1 MSASVPFPPL
11 QLPAPMLQQLRAQHA
26 QPARAYHHF
35 GHAQAVLQHCAEV
48 AAGPGWQQPAEAQLA
63 ALYHDA
69 VYVPG
74 RSDNEAASAR
84 LALQA
89 IGRWLPDAGVDT
101 TALVQLIE
109 LTARHGSLLPA
120 QVSVDQA
127 LFLDCDMAILAAPW
141 EVFCAY
147 DASIADEFRGVVP
160 GWLFTWRRRAFLK
173 ALLKRP
179 RIFLSDWGHAR
190 WDGAARA
197 NLARR
202 LQAPIWARAR
212 RHD

>member
-1 MSASVPFPPL
+1 MSAAVAFPPL
-11 QLPAPMLQQLRAQHA
+11 SLPVPMLEQLRVQHA
-26 QPARAYHHF
+26 QPLRAYHHF

-84 LALQA
+84 LAEQA
-89 IGRWLPDAGVDT
+89 IAQWLPAAGVDAAAVA
-101 TALVQLIE
+101 ALIL

-120 QVSVDQA
+120 QVSRDQA

-141 EVFCAY
+141 EVFCTY
-147 DASIADEFRGVVP
+147 DAGIASEYHKVVP
-160 GWLFTWRRRAFLK
+160 GWLFAWRRHAFLK
-173 ALLKRP
+173 ALLQRP
-179 RIFLSDWGHAR
+179 RIYLSDWGHAR

-202 LQAPIWARAR
+202 LQAPIWARRR

>member
-1 MSASVPFPPL
+1 
-11 QLPAPMLQQLRAQHA
+11 MLEQLRAQHA
-26 QPARAYHHF
+26 QPPRAYHHF
-35 GHAQAVLQHCAEV
+35 GHAQAVLQHCTEV
-48 AAGPGWQQPAEAQLA
+48 AGGPGWQQPAEAQLA

-74 RSDNEAASAR
+74 RSDNESASAR
-84 LALQA
+84 LAVRA
-89 IGRWLPDAGVDT
+89 IEQWLPGAGVDAAAVA
-101 TALVQLIE
+101 ALIA

-120 QVSVDQA
+120 QVSADQA

-147 DASIADEFRGVVP
+147 DAGIASEYHGVVP
-160 GWLFTWRRRAFLK
+160 GWLFAWRRRVFLK
-173 ALLKRP
+173 ALLQRP
-179 RIFLSDWGHAR
+179 RIYLSDWGHAR
-190 WDGAARA
+190 WNTAARA

-202 LQAPIWARAR
+202 LQAPIWARVR